1 MASDCEHM
9 SSKDSDSKKTTQF
22 KSLDDTKA
30 TVRFEKELFKDMYG
44 RAVAAASSTPPKDD
58 AADDDAESA
67 YIIGGRYALQEG
79 IAMGGQGAVYKVVHL
94 ALRKHFALKI
104 IHPGRSADYETL
116 RSFDQE
122 IQVLSRLDHPNIV
135 QVTDFG
141 LDERFGVYLVMEY
154 LRGETLLERLAR
166 DGRFNQRTALR
177 VALQIAEGL
186 GHLHKQDIIH
196 RDIKPENIFLCR
208 VEQDGRVQ
216 TFAKIIDFGLA
227 RPLIDDAEVDES
239 ERAGTPEFAAPE
251 QFQGA
256 GPVPSMD
263 IYALGVLLFEMVT
276 GQMAF
281 EGTPEEVVKRKMQS
295 PPPSPSDRLDRPLDP
310 NITRLIT
317 RVMAVDPAVRPQS
330 IGDFI
335 RELRQLA
342 DSFEPGGR
350 PISKE
355 SSVLNKATAEYLA
368 AGSTETEPLGEAPQ
382 GEASLTSVACPVPTC
397 VVGPDGAVVSAN
409 EPFSDLVCLPVTQ
422 LAGTSVNDTLLS
434 AVYPDVQQDLDQALK
449 TGAPLQRRLRLD
461 SSAGQL
467 STAHVWI
474 VPFKPDPQA
483 PLSVWFSIL
492 MAP

>member
-1 MASDCEHM
+1 M
-9 SSKDSDSKKTTQF
+9 SSKEAESKKTTQF
-22 KSLDDTKA
+22 QPVDDTKA

-44 RAVAAASSTPPKDD
+44 RKASVEPNESEDD
-58 AADDDAESA
+58 GESA
-67 YIIGGRYALQEG
+67 YVIGGRYALQEG
-79 IAMGGQGAVYKVVHL
+79 LAMGGQGAVYKVVHL
-94 ALRKHFALKI
+94 GLRKHFALKI

-154 LRGETLLERLAR
+154 LRGETLLDRLAR
-166 DGRFNQRTALR
+166 DGRFNQRTAL
-177 VALQIAEGL
+177 QIAMQVAEGL
-186 GHLHKQDIIH
+186 RHLHKQDIIH
-196 RDIKPENIFLCR
+196 RDIKPENVFLCR
-208 VEQDGRVQ
+208 VSSEGRRQ
-216 TFAKIIDFGLA
+216 TFAKLIDFGLA
-227 RPLIDDAEVDES
+227 RPHIDDAEVDES

-256 GPVPSMD
+256 GPLPSMD

-281 EGTPEEVVKRKMQS
+281 EGTPEEVVRRKMKS
-295 PPPSPSDRLDRPLDP
+295 PPPSPNDRLERPLDP
-310 NITRLIT
+310 NVTRLIT
-317 RVMAVDPAVRPQS
+317 RVMAVEPSVRPS
-330 IGDFI
+330 TMDDFI
-335 RELRQLA
+335 HDLRRISE
-342 DSFEPGGR
+342 SFSPGGR
-350 PISKE
+350 QITTD
-355 SSVLNKATAEYLA
+355 SSMLRQATAEYLKS
-368 AGSTETEPLGEAPQ
+368 GSTAPLGTP
-382 GEASLTSVACPVPTC
+382 GVGASLDVASCPVPTC
-397 VVGPDGAVVSAN
+397 VVGSDGTVAAAN

-434 AVYPDVQQDLDQALK
+434 AVYPDVDADLKRALK
-449 TGAPLQRRLRLD
+449 SGAPMQRQLKLD

-467 STAHVWI
+467 ARAHVWL
-474 VPFKPDPQA
+474 VPFKQTPGA

>member
-1 MASDCEHM
+1 MSD
-9 SSKDSDSKKTTQF
+9 KDSESKKTTQF

-44 RAVAAASSTPPKDD
+44 RAVAAA
-58 AADDDAESA
+58 AAEPGSEDKASDENGESA
-67 YIIGGRYALQEG
+67 YVIGGRYALQEG
-79 IAMGGQGAVYKVVHL
+79 LAMGGQGAVYKVVHL

-166 DGRFNQRTALR
+166 DGLFNQRTALR

-186 GHLHKQDIIH
+186 RHLHKQDIIH

-208 VEQDGRVQ
+208 VEQEGRRR
-216 TFAKIIDFGLA
+216 TLAKIIDFGLA

-281 EGTPEEVVKRKMQS
+281 EGTPEEVVKRKMLS
-295 PPPSPSDRLDRPLDP
+295 PPPSPADRLDRPLDP

-335 RELRQLA
+335 HELRAIA
-342 DSFEPGGR
+342 DSLEPGGR
-350 PISKE
+350 GFSRDE
-355 SSVLNKATAEYLA
+355 SVLHTVTAEYLA
-368 AGSTETEPLGEAPQ
+368 SGSTEPLEAPD
-382 GEASLTSVACPVPTC
+382 GASSLSYHECPVPTC
-397 VVGPDGAVVSAN
+397 VVGPDREVVSAN

-422 LAGTSVNDTLLS
+422 VAGTPLSDTLLS
-434 AVYPDVQQDLDQALK
+434 AVYPEVDQDLKEALQ
-449 TGAPLQRRLRLD
+449 TGAPTQRRLKLD

-467 STAHVWI
+467 STAHVWL
-474 VPFKPDPQA
+474 VPFKPDPNA
-483 PLSVWFSIL
+483 PFSIWFSIL